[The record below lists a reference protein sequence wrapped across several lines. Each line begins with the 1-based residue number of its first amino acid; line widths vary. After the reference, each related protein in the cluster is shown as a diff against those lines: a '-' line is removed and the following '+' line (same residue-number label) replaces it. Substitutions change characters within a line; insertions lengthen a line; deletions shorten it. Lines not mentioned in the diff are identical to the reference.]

1 MNQIANNSDSL
12 VIVTK
17 ELKIY
22 KEEEL
27 DYYKEKFN
35 YFKKKGRIVNCVFN
49 DLIWTLSE
57 TDEGGYKSNRNI

>member
-1 MNQIANNSDSL
+1 MNNKQQYKLALREGLLVNQIANNSDSL

-27 DYYKEKFN
+27 DYYKGKFN
-35 YFKKKGRIVNCVFN
+35 YFKKKGRM
-49 DLIWTLSE
+49 LIAHSM
-57 TDEGGYKSNRNI
+57 I

>member
-27 DYYKEKFN
+27 DYYKGKFN
-35 YFKKKGRIVNCVFN
+35 YFKKKGRM
-49 DLIWTLSE
+49 LIAHSM
-57 TDEGGYKSNRNI
+57 I